1 MKFFTLLTLLLTFSV
16 SANAADLK
24 IGVVDLSKIFA
35 EYYKTKT
42 ANALLQENQAKAKE
56 EMAERFSTM
65 KKLNDELEKIRKEAS
80 DPVLNEE
87 IRSKKRSQFESKAQE
102 MRALDQQIGEF
113 KQRREQQLQ
122 QEGMQQRKGLYD
134 DIVKAVTEKSK
145 AESFDLVFD
154 KSGLSAFGLPF
165 LLHAKEGATQDFTEA
180 VTTLLNKD
188 APAASAAAPTAAPA
202 AADKPAAKKTKEK

>member
-1 MKFFTLLTLLLTFSV
+1 MKFFTLVTMLMALAV

-35 EYYKTKT
+35 EYHKTKT

-102 MRALDQQIGEF
+102 MRSLDQQIGEF

-122 QEGMQQRKGLYD
+122 QEGMQQRKGLYE
-134 DIVKAVTEKSK
+134 DIVKTVTEKSK

-154 KSGLSAFGLPF
+154 KSGLSAFGLPL
-165 LLHAKEGATQDFTEA
+165 LLHAKEGVTQDFTDA
-180 VTTLLNKD
+180 VITQLNKD
-188 APAASAAAPTAAPA
+188 APAPA
-202 AADKPAAKKTKEK
+202 ATPVAEEKEKPAAKKSKEK

>member
-1 MKFFTLLTLLLTFSV
+1 MKLFSLVTLLLSLSL
-16 SANAADLK
+16 SAHAADLK
-24 IGVVDLSKIFA
+24 IGVVDLSKVFS
-35 EYYKTKT
+35 EYHKTKS
-42 ANALLQENQAKAKE
+42 ANVVLQENQAKAKE

-102 MRALDQQIGEF
+102 MRSLDQQIGEF

-122 QEGMQQRKGLYD
+122 QEGMQQRKGLYE

-145 AESFDLVFD
+145 TEGFDLVFD
-154 KSGLSAFGLPF
+154 KSGLSAFGLPL
-165 LLHAKEGATQDFTEA
+165 LLHAKEGVTQDFTEA
-180 VTTLLNKD
+180 VIAQLNKD
-188 APAASAAAPTAAPA
+188 APAAAAAAPA
-202 AADKPAAKKTKEK
+202 AAPVEKAAPKKSKEK

>member
-1 MKFFTLLTLLLTFSV
+1 MKFLPLATILLTFSI
-16 SANAADLK
+16 SAHAADLK

-102 MRALDQQIGEF
+102 MRSLDQQIGEF

-122 QEGMQQRKGLYD
+122 QEGMQQRKGLYE

-154 KSGLSAFGLPF
+154 KSGLSAFGLPL
-165 LLHAKEGATQDFTEA
+165 LLHAKEGVTQDFTEA
-180 VTTLLNKD
+180 VVTLLNKD
-188 APAASAAAPTAAPA
+188 APAASAAAPAAEEKE
-202 AADKPAAKKTKEK
+202 KPAAKKSKEK